1 MPQHPQQTGVF
12 SGGKNASALSG
23 VAVPV
28 TGGWYPVLL
37 VAVEVIHHAT
47 RTTRAPSHL
56 AARLQSLLSG
66 LVAYLH
72 HSTFTMFT
80 CYTRPEL
87 DDDFDAL
94 IDVDY
99 TQLPLEEKL
108 IDDDEMAKRMRDL
121 KAQIQEV
128 KVDW

>member
-1 MPQHPQQTGVF
+1 M
-12 SGGKNASALSG
+12 
-23 VAVPV
+23 
-28 TGGWYPVLL
+28 LL
-37 VAVEVIHHAT
+37 VAVEVIHNVHVP
-47 RTTRAPSHL
+47 RVHHL
-56 AARLQSLLSG
+56 IWLPDFNPSLLSG

-87 DDDFDAL
+87 HDDFDAL
-94 IDVDY
+94 IDVSY

>member
-1 MPQHPQQTGVF
+1 
-12 SGGKNASALSG
+12 
-23 VAVPV
+23 
-28 TGGWYPVLL
+28 
-37 VAVEVIHHAT
+37 
-47 RTTRAPSHL
+47 
-56 AARLQSLLSG
+56 
-66 LVAYLH
+66 
-72 HSTFTMFT
+72 MFT

-87 DDDFDAL
+87 HDDFDAL
-94 IDVDY
+94 IDVSY